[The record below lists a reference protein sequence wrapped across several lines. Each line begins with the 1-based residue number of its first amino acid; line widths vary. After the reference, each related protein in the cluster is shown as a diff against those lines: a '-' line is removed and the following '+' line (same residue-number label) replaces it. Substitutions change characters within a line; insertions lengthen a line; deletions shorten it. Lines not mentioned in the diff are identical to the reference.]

1 MSDFDINEYLRRK
14 NSAPGVKP
22 SKLEDIVQARQN
34 KINQLDQFQA
44 DIAIAGDAKRVSL
57 QQDVAEGR
65 TTNEMLY
72 DVGLSAMQ
80 GFDTIAKLPAM
91 VVDKATEGNF
101 YGTET
106 QNISKMSDDREKLKS
121 AFAQAIGQ
129 ENAAIAQEAGAAA
142 KAKFGDGALGTTAQV
157 ATEFG
162 VSFWEAL
169 KDPETLPDQIAQQ
182 IASLGLMGKV
192 GRSTEIATRGL
203 AAAAPKLAATK
214 AGQMALEKSGTAGAV
229 GFGAVL
235 QGTDVGSDTMARLM
249 ELPQELWDQNPE
261 YVEKAKELGPEAA
274 KQFIASELA
283 SKATLK
289 AGAAS
294 LLTAALPGG
303 TAIEKA
309 LVNRRL
315 GGYGAV
321 PKAIAGESVQEGI
334 EEGTGAVA
342 GNMSVQEINP
352 EQSLAEGVGTAAGQG
367 SFMGA
372 VLGGGLTTGRVFLTN
387 QAEKAVKRAVGERPD
402 PNKLKA
408 MQEAVASGNIDSLTT
423 VGSPTYS
430 PSAAIAS
437 LFGNGQIE
445 TATPEVR
452 QANLERAGQVLAD
465 LQTRRDTLASAI
477 EGYTPAALAQYQTQ
491 LAEAQAQ
498 SDTETV
504 TMLQEA
510 IASATNTQQ
519 IAKDKTQLESL
530 DKELAKAQQMF
541 SVFNQENVPK
551 DLDVDAEVA
560 AVNGQD
566 PVASQAAAGRL
577 INLSMATPERLS
589 DVLATQMA
597 NNASNGL
604 SEAQRIYLRSF
615 SAARQAENRL
625 KDMGKVSQEV
635 YYGSKPGAKGNR
647 YIGLANYRANMGA
660 AINAGNQ
667 ALADNLLSLLS
678 NFEASHQGKAEAAA
692 RAQATGVDSRIERAA
707 DGTWAVK
714 PGFWS
719 SDKARRENGGL
730 NIGAG
735 ATKLVEDVRTEAA
748 AVSATATELR
758 AAYGLRFTATN
769 SGGTNNVQNVSQAPQ
784 VVQEEAPSTAA
795 PSTAP
800 IEGSAADQG
809 RAIGDGATDTDV
821 RGNEESAADAA
832 VETVS
837 AETQEAPASAVNTAT
852 DAVTEDQLQSTEE
865 SSTPVDETANE
876 SMAAESGKLSALQ
889 QTSPEGTPFNLRNL
903 IAEYF
908 TQTAGREGDTTQRPL
923 VAMKNFLSQGAQNVL
938 EFVGL
943 ETLTEAQQRALDTFR
958 TKASDWQSTIEKS
971 LFRKKQPFWSE
982 DMVQF
987 LIQDTNGKLDL
998 EENVKTA
1005 MSYAAFSWIAE
1016 NASRDQTNSNEEINR
1031 ILEREDD
1038 ALVSQK
1044 ERAAL
1049 GEVGTR
1055 QNAIINAL
1063 GQRAVQALGFRAKK
1077 DAPKDLMPRLE
1088 SALGTYI
1095 MKMLLDQGIL
1105 TRTTLSGAQMAALTK
1120 SENTKQAAQF
1130 NFLRL
1135 AQDANGNLNEQAEQV
1150 FRSVIGSQGILDKLF
1165 SVEAGLKEPSLEP
1178 IPFTQQKTQ
1187 GTNQKVPEK
1196 LAKILEAKNAEA
1208 NYVRQ
1213 DMLKL
1218 VGLLG
1223 DKVALAIAGVTETT
1237 PGNTHR
1243 TNRDSLKATNDGL
1256 KREFDRFK
1264 QFVGSMADNTAALYF
1279 EHTVWKQ
1286 QRVGIA
1292 TNAINPQ
1299 TSKIHR
1305 YMLYR
1310 QSWDTKVE
1318 LNDAAQMDN
1327 FRLRVLEGMG
1337 VKTDKQS
1344 NVKSLSMYSGIVNT
1358 PEVQAAVE
1366 ALRKGLYDNAM
1377 SEQDQQ
1383 SVLKAVQAGG
1393 ENFHS
1398 LDALVA
1404 LAHEAQAIKTGQPS
1418 FNVQMMGEVD
1428 GVTNGPM
1435 LTHLL
1440 LGAASSVQNL
1450 FGLLNRGGFYEVGST
1465 DTQYNQWREGPGK
1478 MDLYEVTAQHMT
1490 EAVQRL
1496 LGTNPQMSAALNA
1509 IYAFTGPLNDQHG
1522 SVTKAGRNIIKTP
1535 LTAMVFGSSVMS
1547 AVDSMADNFVK
1558 SVYAG
1563 IEDVAAGKADLKT
1576 TLDHINTLLKAGK
1589 AQPLPN
1595 MPITRLMEQEF
1606 TEAQVAALKKAF
1618 KGSLGKAVEATMQE
1632 DFAEFIAQRQDFNA
1646 SAQLAFDLY
1655 NAAYT
1660 GIRDTYV
1667 QEQIAAGKI
1676 AVNDKDQP
1684 LHDLSQEQENELRGR
1699 LRKLTPVMHTLMSKD
1714 SGSLA
1719 GGLYASKSDRKI
1731 STKSTHESKIRF
1743 GDNTY
1748 TTARGMESVES
1759 EPGVAMAVLSIHS
1772 TDSAIS
1778 HNAADGNEV
1787 LNIHDAHGS
1796 GLGNFAQTAQNLN
1809 KETFEAML
1817 NYSPANEMAE
1827 MLSRTVIGL
1836 AQLVKDGSLSPEVMK
1851 NVQKTLADFAKKND
1865 LEPEAVLAVV
1875 MNNARFMANKAD
1887 RMKLETLSQMGS
1899 VDQYALEGGNY
1910 EVTDADRAAASEK
1923 LAGLNIGLTPNEQAA
1938 LDSLAS
1944 ALGNP
1949 VPAVAPA
1956 RTEPKPAATVTDAFG
1971 PVGQSAIPSDPDLVA
1986 FFEANPNATAQ
1997 QVLALLGQP
2006 NRLNRLNR
2014 MLLNLV
2020 GRAVS
2025 PNLRI
2030 RFVTPKTAESE
2041 VLEKPTEAS
2050 RGWFVVKNDQEAIY
2064 VLSPEFENSGLT
2076 AETLLHEL
2084 VHASLAKIIANPT
2097 GDAVALVADLESL
2110 LTQAKAYVEANG
2122 LTQYDPAL
2130 GSVQELVSWGM
2141 TNLSF
2146 QRDVLTKFEVESKTT
2161 KNKLIT
2167 AMQSFIDTL
2176 ASLLFKRPDR
2186 GINTGL
2192 GVLISNVSGL
2202 FAEATQKK
2210 QAQAGNLNLSQAST
2224 KAVNEAIDA
2233 YTTLDIH
2240 QALDNGR
2247 LKPEFKQHLANLLG
2261 GIVERLHGPYGA
2273 FAASMRKTEAGNPLA
2288 VWLKAIETGKAPF
2301 ASSILA
2307 SNFAGTAQEDFA
2319 MQQVEATV
2327 KAALEGN
2334 DALTKTAYREL
2345 SKLYL
2350 EARAK
2355 LKPSD
2360 FASQEDYDFVF
2371 KLESTNGN
2379 RSDYLSRFAAL
2390 GLANQQFNELLKF
2403 ATERDTRPVGAGQTF
2418 TERLM
2423 NVFDKIV
2430 AFFNQKITAT
2440 FGGQDADAKLEAL
2453 VTQLVDIEAKKRHL
2467 LKLRANSTAVLEP
2480 VENGIK
2486 DLAEVARKKVGQ
2498 IAGSSIVQNS
2508 KSGIV
2513 RGVGGLTRTIAN
2525 DQVELF
2531 LNGMRKLRDTH
2542 WKERDG
2548 ILASLVSEL
2557 TGPAAKLSKL
2567 LRETKHI
2574 ETLRKATITQH
2585 AKLSLQTF
2593 ANKGK
2598 DLTDNVKASIS
2609 SVFLR
2614 TGLHNLL
2621 GRYSLAEIENLLNN
2635 PTAINMEIAKLESEL
2650 TSRIKDRHI
2659 EQANALGYYKAT
2671 GLSRNP
2677 VLMMNAHLI
2686 SQMAGTEFKSQ
2697 ITAAQ
2702 AKQAE
2707 PVIAQLVSL
2716 YALKYSS
2723 AMDQAMAKNTM
2734 RTENARSD
2742 GNGVEF
2748 VLKLHKEMEAESLEK
2763 LFKGNPAL
2771 MIHGYTPE
2779 ILNPHTAIKIADEVD
2794 GKDLV
2799 NRGYSV
2805 GAALSNDKADPDKAQ
2820 KRIYVLRDGGLAP
2833 WLSAVFSLSSMKAK
2847 GAKKHNGY
2855 LNVTT
2860 QNGLDNAT
2868 MQAEITNAKLNELKQ
2883 SADPRRDLSK
2893 DKENHLV
2900 PVYNDKGEIVNWR
2913 YMMAEA
2919 TKDNLLERDNRFDN
2933 VIGALA
2939 GSIYDKPAAREQ
2951 NQKAITVLREQYEAD
2966 FALNQEAYI
2975 DVGSRSTDPEMR
2987 QLWDML
2993 PDATKEDV
3001 RKIWGQDKMWVR
3013 KDSLDIMFGYRK
3025 LTLASMFQKD
3035 PEARNKLEQLF
3046 VSTVE
3051 GVFSAYAGSKH
3062 GLSPEDAEKWAKR
3075 AAVYITR
3082 GERGWQELVREA
3094 KDIIVVKTGFV
3105 LMGNI
3110 WSNLSFLAMAGVPLK
3125 DILGQHQVAIK
3136 GATSYERDTNRLAEI
3151 QTLLSTGYVTDPQA
3165 VKELNDEAVILR
3177 DAIDRNPVR
3186 ELIEAGLMPTIV
3198 EDVAAENDPYS
3209 YKSELVRKTEGLTD
3223 KLNPTIREAAKMVYM
3238 TKDGQMYQTLSKIT
3252 RLSDFVARYTLY
3264 QHLISRKNNPLSR
3277 EDAIQEASD
3286 AFVNYDIPMHR
3297 GMQYAD
3303 EMGILTF
3310 TKYFLRI
3317 QRVLLKLAREN
3328 PARVLGTVALGNL
3341 VDLGPIVLDSSLV
3354 TRIGNNP
3361 LEWGAF
3367 NYVGALDELATINAP
3382 MALVK

>member
-1 MSDFDINEYLRRK
+1 
-14 NSAPGVKP
+14 
-22 SKLEDIVQARQN
+22 
-34 KINQLDQFQA
+34 
-44 DIAIAGDAKRVSL
+44 
-57 QQDVAEGR
+57 
-65 TTNEMLY
+65 
-72 DVGLSAMQ
+72 
-80 GFDTIAKLPAM
+80 
-91 VVDKATEGNF
+91 
-101 YGTET
+101 
-106 QNISKMSDDREKLKS
+106 
-121 AFAQAIGQ
+121 
-129 ENAAIAQEAGAAA
+129 
-142 KAKFGDGALGTTAQV
+142 
-157 ATEFG
+157 
-162 VSFWEAL
+162 
-169 KDPETLPDQIAQQ
+169 
-182 IASLGLMGKV
+182 
-192 GRSTEIATRGL
+192 
-203 AAAAPKLAATK
+203 
-214 AGQMALEKSGTAGAV
+214 
-229 GFGAVL
+229 
-235 QGTDVGSDTMARLM
+235 
-249 ELPQELWDQNPE
+249 
-261 YVEKAKELGPEAA
+261 
-274 KQFIASELA
+274 
-283 SKATLK
+283 
-289 AGAAS
+289 
-294 LLTAALPGG
+294 LPGG

-309 LVNRRL
+309 LVNRRM

-387 QAEKAVKRAVGERPD
+387 QAEKAVQRAVGERPD
-402 PNKLKA
+402 PNKVKA
-408 MQEAVASGNIDSLTT
+408 MQEAMASGNIDALTT

-437 LFGNGQIE
+437 LFGNGQTE

-452 QANLERAGQVLAD
+452 QANLERAGQVLSD

-477 EGYTPAALAQYQTQ
+477 ESYTPEALAQYQTQ

-498 SDTETV
+498 GDTETV
-504 TMLQEA
+504 TTLQEA
-510 IASATNTQQ
+510 IASATNKEQRS
-519 IAKDKTQLESL
+519 KDTAQLQTL
-530 DKELAKAQQMF
+530 DQELAKAQQMF

-577 INLSMATPERLS
+577 INLSMAAPERLS
-589 DVLATQMA
+589 GGLATQMA

-604 SEAQRIYLRSF
+604 SEAQRAYLRSF
-615 SAARQAENRL
+615 SAARQAENQL
-625 KDMGKVSQEV
+625 KDMGAVSQEV

-667 ALADNLLSLLS
+667 ALADNLLGLLS

-714 PGFWS
+714 PGFWP

-769 SGGTNNVQNVSQAPQ
+769 SGGTSNVQNVSQAPQ
-784 VVQEEAPSTAA
+784 DVQTQAPSAA
-795 PSTAP
+795 AASTAST
-800 IEGSAADQG
+800 EAGTADQG
-809 RAIGDGATDTDV
+809 GTAGDGATDTDV

-889 QTSPEGTPFNLRNL
+889 QTSPEGTPFNEKKLGD
-903 IAEYF
+903 F
-908 TQTAGREGDTTQRPL
+908 FDQSAGKETDGSKRPL
-923 VAMKNFLSQGAQNVL
+923 VAVKNFLSAVAEGTVKIGQYIKDKNLGEGSKPVVWTK
-938 EFVGL
+938 FV
-943 ETLTEAQQRALDTFR
+943 E
-958 TKASDWQSTIEKS
+958 KAAEWSPIITRNLKPTHNEK
-971 LFRKKQPFWSE
+971 FNYE
-982 DMVQF
+982 DPMRF
-987 LIQDTNGKLDL
+987 LIQTLTVNGKTVADV

-1005 MSYAAFSWIAE
+1005 IVAAVFGYTADQAGRPELNDDKAINGILGRSKDSPVSSDA
-1016 NASRDQTNSNEEINR
+1016 RDRLHSVGVYQSQVIDS
-1031 ILEREDD
+1031 LGSAVLD
-1038 ALVSQK
+1038 ALGIRLIEDKGPQDMLAKLRVSLG
-1044 ERAAL
+1044 AHAL
-1049 GEVGTR
+1049 KLMEDQGMLVGTDMTNGEMKALR
-1055 QNAIINAL
+1055 GENLFENSESGNQTEETPSASDNIRGHVFFKLARNQSGELMGQAQEVAEAMRGSQNLIQNLFGIESS
-1063 GQRAVQALGFRAKK
+1063 AVFPSLTPIKGVQKQSDTGMGLPGFIKKVFKLNQTRPWKVNKDPLKVLSFFSEAESMQMAGVETSDQHTHRRNQNSKRAKN
-1077 DAPKDLMPRLE
+1077 DGLIREFRNFMEFVGDLATGE
-1088 SALGTYI
+1088 
-1095 MKMLLDQGIL
+1095 K
-1105 TRTTLSGAQMAALTK
+1105 
-1120 SENTKQAAQF
+1120 
-1130 NFLRL
+1130 
-1135 AQDANGNLNEQAEQV
+1135 
-1150 FRSVIGSQGILDKLF
+1150 
-1165 SVEAGLKEPSLEP
+1165 
-1178 IPFTQQKTQ
+1178 
-1187 GTNQKVPEK
+1187 GTNQ
-1196 LAKILEAKNAEA
+1196 
-1208 NYVRQ
+1208 
-1213 DMLKL
+1213 
-1218 VGLLG
+1218 
-1223 DKVALAIAGVTETT
+1223 
-1237 PGNTHR
+1237 
-1243 TNRDSLKATNDGL
+1243 
-1256 KREFDRFK
+1256 EFFLS
-1264 QFVGSMADNTAALYF
+1264 QEM
-1279 EHTVWKQ
+1279 WKQ
-1286 QRVGIA
+1286 QRSGYT
-1292 TNAINPQ
+1292 TNAVNPN
-1299 TSKIHR
+1299 TSKIVR
-1305 YMLYR
+1305 WLVAPDAWNTEI
-1310 QSWDTKVE
+1310 SLD
-1318 LNDAAQMDN
+1318 NDAQLQSFM
-1327 FRLRVLEGMG
+1327 LRASEGF
-1337 VKTDKQS
+1337 
-1344 NVKSLSMYSGIVNT
+1344 GIKPEKADSQKAVDDLTAMMQT
-1358 PEVQAAVE
+1358 PAMQAAVK
-1366 ALRKGLYDNAM
+1366 ALQTVLFSDNAELN
-1377 SEQDQQ
+1377 EQQRTDIMQAVTAGKQKLHTLASLIAYARYQQ
-1383 SVLKAVQAGG
+1383 AVDTNA
-1393 ENFHS
+1393 ETFTTN
-1398 LDALVA
+1398 L
-1404 LAHEAQAIKTGQPS
+1404 
-1418 FNVQMMGEVD
+1418 MGEVD
-1428 GVTNGPM
+1428 GVSNGSILNSIM
-1435 LTHLL
+1435 Y
-1440 LGAASSVQNL
+1440 GAAATAEQLNMLLEKGGIYTLGSNFRQYNL
-1450 FGLLNRGGFYEVGST
+1450 WRGTPGNQDIYESNARDLHAYVSGMSEQTRAITAAIWNTAGSPINAALEATKDGRDLLKGPINPLNYGGGFKSIVGKMAYNYVDTIYEKLEKFSRDEVDQEVVNKFVRDVNTLLSAGRAP
-1465 DTQYNQWREGPGK
+1465 QMPPGK
-1478 MDLYEVTAQHMT
+1478 KISYYLGYTLSKAQEAALRKAYSDTIGVAAKEVVGTNFKPFLDRSKLLSQTVNLTYGLYEAVYNASREAMIKEMGIPMKNGEPIHDLTIAQERELAERLKDILPSMHTAMSKDEGKIENGILLAKKTRKQNNT
-1490 EAVQRL
+1490 TPYKVVVGFGSKLKNGARQLTASGRSAVQTDPGVVAIS
-1496 LGTNPQMSAALNA
+1496 GTTHALDSATSHEAQEANHVLNNHDA
-1509 IYAFTGPLNDQHG
+1509 VG
-1522 SVTKAGRNIIKTP
+1522 AG
-1535 LTAMVFGSSVMS
+1535 
-1547 AVDSMADNFVK
+1547 
-1558 SVYAG
+1558 
-1563 IEDVAAGKADLKT
+1563 
-1576 TLDHINTLLKAGK
+1576 INTLA
-1589 AQPLPN
+1589 
-1595 MPITRLMEQEF
+1595 
-1606 TEAQVAALKKAF
+1606 
-1618 KGSLGKAVEATMQE
+1618 
-1632 DFAEFIAQRQDFNA
+1632 
-1646 SAQLAFDLY
+1646 
-1655 NAAYT
+1655 
-1660 GIRDTYV
+1660 
-1667 QEQIAAGKI
+1667 
-1676 AVNDKDQP
+1676 
-1684 LHDLSQEQENELRGR
+1684 
-1699 LRKLTPVMHTLMSKD
+1699 
-1714 SGSLA
+1714 
-1719 GGLYASKSDRKI
+1719 
-1731 STKSTHESKIRF
+1731 
-1743 GDNTY
+1743 
-1748 TTARGMESVES
+1748 
-1759 EPGVAMAVLSIHS
+1759 
-1772 TDSAIS
+1772 DSAK
-1778 HNAADGNEV
+1778 
-1787 LNIHDAHGS
+1787 L
-1796 GLGNFAQTAQNLN
+1796 LN
-1809 KETFEAML
+1809 KGVWNKTL
-1817 NYSPANEMAE
+1817 NYSPLNEAHYALMRVVQGIVAMDQRGE
-1827 MLSRTVIGL
+1827 LT
-1836 AQLVKDGSLSPEVMK
+1836 PEIK
-1851 NVQKTLADFAKKND
+1851 AAIKTKLKEISQKTRGSKVESLVDTVAFQIFREA
-1865 LEPEAVLAVV
+1865 LEANRIKFGAMTQWAV
-1875 MNNARFMANKAD
+1875 
-1887 RMKLETLSQMGS
+1887 
-1899 VDQYALEGGNY
+1899 VDQYAMDGGSY
-1910 EVTDADRAAASEK
+1910 EVTDADRQE
-1923 LAGLNIGLTPNEQAA
+1923 A
-1938 LDSLAS
+1938 LDRLNALSPKRANADLQALNAFGDSLFGSNAES
-1944 ALGNP
+1944 ATP
-1949 VPAVAPA
+1949 VVPA
-1956 RTEPKPAATVTDAFG
+1956 RTEPKPVATVTDAFG

-1997 QVLALLGQP
+1997 QVLAVLGQP

-2030 RFVTPKTAESE
+2030 RFVTPKTSESE

-2122 LTQYDPAL
+2122 LTQYGPAL

-2141 TNLSF
+2141 TNLDF

-2176 ASLLFKRPDR
+2176 ASLLLKRPAQ

-2202 FAEATQKK
+2202 FAEVTQKK
-2210 QAQAGNLNLSQAST
+2210 QAQAGNLNLSQASN

-2273 FAASMRKTEAGNPLA
+2273 FAAGMRKTEAGNPLA

-2345 SKLYL
+2345 SKLYM

-2486 DLAEVARKKVGQ
+2486 NLAEAARKKVGQ

-2531 LNGMRKLRDTH
+2531 LTGMRKLGDTH
-2542 WKERDG
+2542 FKERPG
-2548 ILASLVSEL
+2548 IVRSVVSEL
-2557 TGPAAKLSKL
+2557 TGPPAKLAAL
-2567 LRETKHI
+2567 LRGTKHI

-2585 AKLSLQTF
+2585 AKMSLQTF
-2593 ANKGK
+2593 ANEGK
-2598 DLTDNVKASIS
+2598 DLTDSVKASIS

-2621 GRYSLAEIENLLNN
+2621 GRYSLAEIENLLGN
-2635 PTAINMEIAKLESEL
+2635 PTAVNMEIAKLEGEL
-2650 TSRIKDRHI
+2650 TSRIKDQHI
-2659 EQANALGYYKAT
+2659 AQANALGYFKAT

-2734 RTENARSD
+2734 RTENARTD

-2799 NRGYSV
+2799 NQSYSV
-2805 GAALSNDKADPDKAQ
+2805 GAVLSNDKADPDKAQ

-2847 GAKKHNGY
+2847 GTKKHNGY

-2883 SADPRRDLSK
+2883 TADPRRDLSK

-2919 TKDNLLERDNRFDN
+2919 TKDNLLERDSRFDN

-2951 NQKAITVLREQYEAD
+2951 NQKAIEALREQYVAD

-3046 VSTVE
+3046 VSAVE
-3051 GVFSAYAGSKH
+3051 GVFSAYAGTKH
-3062 GLSPEDAEKWAKR
+3062 GLSPQDAEQWAKR
-3075 AAVYITR
+3075 AAVYVTR

-3125 DILGQHQVAIK
+3125 DILSNHQVAIK
-3136 GATSYERDTNRLAEI
+3136 GATAYERDNNRLAEI

-3177 DAIDRNPVR
+3177 DALDRNPVR

-3209 YKSELVRKTEGLTD
+3209 YKSELVRKTEGLTS
-3223 KLNPTIREAAKMVYM
+3223 KLNPTIREAAKVVYM

-3264 QHLISRKNNPLSR
+3264 QHLTNRKSNPLSR

-3303 EMGILTF
+3303 EMGILMF

-3341 VDLGPIVLDSSLV
+3341 LDLGPIVLDSSLV

-3361 LEWGAF
+3361 LDWGAF